1 VQSVALVVSDPYS
14 QHVTSD
20 QTQHSAVGSRRV
32 LIQSVLAVALPAS
45 LAVFAN
51 TETFASL
58 AEAAVATTL
67 TIWLSIIAAS
77 IAAIGEFV
85 FLASLARIVIAR
97 GSLQRYH
104 DRQSDPT
111 RIRRVRH
118 FRFALATVALTLV
131 ASFILLETAFRLFS
145 IVPPEGKFPRGE
157 VRFDVDNS
165 VNALGLREPWE
176 TIAPDDTRKRIAF
189 LGDSFVYG
197 YAVDREK
204 TFTSLVE
211 QTLPDTI
218 TINMGQAGT
227 NPKGQY
233 HAFMKLKD
241 QVQPDILVHV
251 IYLNDLDFYLGDL
264 LKGIHFIPRTD
275 SWLATQSRVVRYLEK
290 TWQAR
295 QARVKTIAY
304 FSGGETQTRRE
315 ESWREFRKYVRLT
328 KQATEDVGAEYLL
341 VVFPWLYRLDNY
353 PLTNI
358 HEKMRAFAKELNV
371 PMLDLLDTFKNR
383 NATELRVNDMDS
395 HPNPAAHRIAASAI
409 CDFIENH

>member
-1 VQSVALVVSDPYS
+1 
-14 QHVTSD
+14 VTSD

-32 LIQSVLAVALPAS
+32 LIQSALAVALPAS
-45 LAVFAN
+45 LAVFSR

-58 AEAAVATTL
+58 AEAAVASTL
-67 TIWLSIIAAS
+67 TSWLAIIAAT
-77 IAAIGEFV
+77 IATAFEFV
-85 FLASLARIVIAR
+85 FLASLARFVIAR
-97 GSLQRYH
+97 GSFQRYH
-104 DRQSDPT
+104 ERQSDPN

-131 ASFILLETAFRLFS
+131 ASFIMLEVTFRLFS

-204 TFTSLVE
+204 TFTSLIE

-218 TINMGQAGT
+218 TINMGQSGT

-233 HAFMKLKD
+233 RAFMKLKGE
-241 QVQPDILVHV
+241 VQPDILVHV

-275 SWLATQSRVVRYLEK
+275 SWLATQSRVIQYIEK

-304 FSGGETQTRRE
+304 FSGGETQARRDQ
-315 ESWREFRKYVRLT
+315 SWREFKKYVTLT
-328 KQATEDVGAEYLL
+328 KQAAESIGAEYLL
-341 VVFPWLYRLDNY
+341 VVFPWLYRLDDY
-353 PLTNI
+353 PLTHVHN
-358 HEKMRAFAKELNV
+358 KMRAFAKELNV

-395 HPNPAAHRIAASAI
+395 HPNPVAHRIAASAI